1 MGNRFRDFLH
11 NKNRNGDLRES
22 RGNIQERKMRR
33 TPVSK
38 NSDIKKESVSN
49 KRRVKMFEDDYD
61 EMDYDDVEFEE
72 ELHESSR
79 DIYEDT
85 EPKLKKRNNSIL
97 NESENL
103 IGFLHDKLYQVF
115 YKFGMTGL
123 EYIQDIMVETIN
135 EMGNSGKKVV
145 ERTQR
150 VNEPKVVREDVNS
163 KKRSRGD
170 VRYRTKQKRRVVERE
185 KQEFKPKENRPL
197 TYEEK
202 LINLASG
209 GLQLIEE
216 EESKFKTNKNLET
229 PKNIRQEDIEED
241 TFIDDEEYEEHDK
254 LDYDKTFNYSEETH
268 GFEPQDGIFG
278 GMDMSSIASALEM
291 VEKESKEQTK
301 EKLKLKEGKEKKGGV
316 KSPPKSPKPD
326 LKPSGQKVKKEE
338 ETKNE
343 IIDEEEQEKQS

>member
-22 RGNIQERKMRR
+22 RGNIKESKMRR

-49 KRRVKMFEDDYD
+49 KRRVKMFEEDYD
-61 EMDYDDVEFEE
+61 EMDYDDVGFDE
-72 ELHESSR
+72 ELHELR
-79 DIYEDT
+79 QDIYEDT

-145 ERTQR
+145 ERTQS
-150 VNEPKVVREDVNS
+150 VDIEPKVVREEVIS
-163 KKRSRGD
+163 KKRSHGD
-170 VRYRTKQKRRVVERE
+170 VRYRTKPKRRVVERE
-185 KQEFKPKENRPL
+185 EQELKPKEKRPL
-197 TYEEK
+197 SYEENM
-202 LINLASG
+202 INLASG
-209 GLQLIEE
+209 GLQLLEE
-216 EESKFKTNKNLET
+216 EASKFKTNKNLET
-229 PKNIRQEDIEED
+229 PENIRHEDIEED
-241 TFIDDEEYEEHDK
+241 SFKDDEQYEYDK
-254 LDYDKTFNYSEETH
+254 LFNSSKESQSEKPRDE
-268 GFEPQDGIFG
+268 FG

-291 VEKESKEQTK
+291 VEKESKKQTM
-301 EKLKLKEGKEKKGGV
+301 EKIKLKEGKEKKGGIK
-316 KSPPKSPKPD
+316 KSPPKSPKPE

-338 ETKNE
+338 ETENE